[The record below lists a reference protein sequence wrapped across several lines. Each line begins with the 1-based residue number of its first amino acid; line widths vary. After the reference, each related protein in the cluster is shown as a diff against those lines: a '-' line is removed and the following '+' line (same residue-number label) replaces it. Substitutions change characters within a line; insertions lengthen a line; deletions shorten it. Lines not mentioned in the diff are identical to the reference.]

1 MASSVFTNGI
11 EDDIA
16 SYRVTAA
23 ACMASYWLYCLG
35 FTSVISALFSKIWML
50 GKVSCNGELCYSSYT
65 GSEKIS
71 FLKILKFH
79 VAVGMGSRVYR
90 FSRNH
95 EMSNGF
101 RSRDRIF

>member
-1 MASSVFTNGI
+1 MASSVFTTGI

-50 GKVSCNGELCYSSYT
+50 GKVSSDKYLLRLLEMKRSLI
-65 GSEKIS
+65 EIS
-71 FLKILKFH
+71 
-79 VAVGMGSRVYR
+79 
-90 FSRNH
+90 
-95 EMSNGF
+95 
-101 RSRDRIF
+101 